1 MWGSCFA
8 SLCSIVCFV
17 GSFSLEELQLQQYN
31 VWHRLI
37 DSTEY
42 MKSLVL
48 QESIVYEHG
57 YGNLTTSNV
66 FGRLLYEYNGM
77 TMKISY

>member
-1 MWGSCFA
+1 
-8 SLCSIVCFV
+8 VCFV
-17 GSFSLEELQLQQYN
+17 GSFFLEELQLQQYN
-31 VWHRLI
+31 VGHRLI

-48 QESIVYEHG
+48 QESIVYEHD

-66 FGRLLYEYNGM
+66 
-77 TMKISY
+77 IW